1 MEIGK
6 ALYTD
11 RLNLNLT
18 QKQMCS
24 GILSRP
30 YYARVENGRSSI
42 SAENLFRI
50 LAARARNINF
60 EEFYELIQDDYLS
73 DLTQND
79 LAKLAGLTRQTIYL
93 IENNRYNP
101 TIALCLKLTKAL
113 STDLDSLFFIEENK
127 RGN

>member
-1 MEIGK
+1 MSKILNNVKLYRLK
-6 ALYTD
+6 A
-11 RLNLNLT
+11 N
-18 QKQMCS
+18 
-24 GILSRP
+24 
-30 YYARVENGRSSI
+30 
-42 SAENLFRI
+42 
-50 LAARARNINF
+50 
-60 EEFYELIQDDYLS
+60 
-73 DLTQND
+73 LTQND